1 DATIAASYI
10 QLAAEALGV
19 ATCWIGAF
27 DEKRVSSSLKIP
39 LDIRPVLMLPIGYAE
54 EAPEPTAR
62 MGLSRFTHQ
71 ELWSE

>member
-1 DATIAASYI
+1 
-10 QLAAEALGV
+10 
-19 ATCWIGAF
+19 
-27 DEKRVSSSLKIP
+27 
-39 LDIRPVLMLPIGYAE
+39 MLPIGYAE